1 MRGER
6 LAAPRLASLVTRPDQ
21 NARES
26 PLCLQILTIMAMRPL
41 LLNHDPADF
50 GQPRAYATYEPTST
64 YYSSLK
70 VLNGIKCA
78 GGWPISA
85 VQSLLWTAKVGH
97 FK

>member
-50 GQPRAYATYEPTST
+50 VQPRAYVIALNTYRYE
-64 YYSSLK
+64 
-70 VLNGIKCA
+70 
-78 GGWPISA
+78 
-85 VQSLLWTAKVGH
+85 
-97 FK
+97 